1 MASCGE
7 GISLSAMG
15 HFGVPF
21 FKTTIRFH
29 WFADPGTTRE
39 HMSLRALQ

>member
-1 MASCGE
+1 VGK
-7 GISLSAMG
+7 GYGFLPMG

-21 FKTTIRFH
+21 FKTTILFQ

-39 HMSLRALQ
+39 HMSLRAPQWL